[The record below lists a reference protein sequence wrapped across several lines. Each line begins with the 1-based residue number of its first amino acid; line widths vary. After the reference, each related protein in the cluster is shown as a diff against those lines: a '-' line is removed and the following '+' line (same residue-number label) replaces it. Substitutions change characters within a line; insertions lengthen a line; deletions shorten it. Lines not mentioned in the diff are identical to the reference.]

1 MVVAAVTG
9 LGFLWLAYRLFRTT
23 EDKAMRKA
31 GRTLFTYSLSYLFI
45 ILLALITDRAGSML
59 GWF

>member
-1 MVVAAVTG
+1 
-9 LGFLWLAYRLFRTT
+9 
-23 EDKAMRKA
+23 MRKA

-45 ILLALITDRAGSML
+45 IFLALITDRAASML